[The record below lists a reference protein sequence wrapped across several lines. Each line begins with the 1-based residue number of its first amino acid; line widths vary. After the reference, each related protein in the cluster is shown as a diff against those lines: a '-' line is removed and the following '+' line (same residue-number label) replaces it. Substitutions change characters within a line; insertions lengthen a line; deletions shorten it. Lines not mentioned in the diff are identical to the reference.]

1 MCGLPVCAHAC
12 VRSSHDGNRT
22 MERDYKRMRAEAA
35 EQAKGQ
41 GLDGR
46 VPAAEIKDA
55 LKRQKVAPEDE
66 GGAGAAGGKE
76 DSSLPHAAALAGSEG
91 AAEAQEAQGGEPQ
104 AETGAQDGTG
114 GGPQA
119 AQAQAQVVAEVP
131 AAAPAQTQVQA
142 QGELGAANL
151 GFGFECL
158 TSGSEGSDRPV
169 VEGIC

>member
-76 DSSLPHAAALAGSEG
+76 DSSSKRSAYIAAMQCLRRTAARDDTQHRKTAAL
-91 AAEAQEAQGGEPQ
+91 
-104 AETGAQDGTG
+104 
-114 GGPQA
+114 
-119 AQAQAQVVAEVP
+119 
-131 AAAPAQTQVQA
+131 
-142 QGELGAANL
+142 L
-151 GFGFECL
+151 CL
-158 TSGSEGSDRPV
+158 
-169 VEGIC
+169 C